1 MWKFSILTR
10 LFRTKTAN
18 FSRFSAQCHRQSDLW
33 FSYVVKSQHAVEDNR
48 YILRGTYPLW
58 YFKGCPRT
66 VAEYSTD
73 IKMADLNCFY
83 TEIYT
88 ITI

>member
-1 MWKFSILTR
+1 MS
-10 LFRTKTAN
+10 
-18 FSRFSAQCHRQSDLW
+18 
-33 FSYVVKSQHAVEDNR
+33 VKSQHAVEDNR

-58 YFKGCPRT
+58 YIKGCPRT

-88 ITI
+88 VTI